1 MNLRDRFSQPRQ
13 PFRLGVAALLCAVA
27 CGHAGAQAAA
37 TNAITTQVTMLQP
50 LSGPAQP
57 LLPLVDKRMGE
68 QVVFVPATIG
78 GDPITLQTTI
88 FKPPGDGPFP
98 VLFMNHGK
106 SGGSDAHL
114 QERARYT
121 VLSKQFIR
129 RGYAVVIPMRLGFAG
144 SGGIYV
150 NSHCR
155 AEQNGDDQANSLFF
169 AMQYAMKQPWA
180 DQQRVLLAGQ
190 SHGGLTAI
198 AAGSHNISGVRGV
211 INFAGGVNSRSKCD
225 WQGALVDAFKNY
237 GARSKVPTLWFYGAN
252 DSHFGPKLAEDLYA
266 AYTGAGGK
274 AQLVAYGPFK
284 NDAHPMVNSGDGVP
298 IWLPE
303 TDRFLK
309 TIGMPTAIKYA
320 IKD

>member
-1 MNLRDRFSQPRQ
+1 M
-13 PFRLGVAALLCAVA
+13 AARARYRPPLAAPLCVPLCILVCVLA
-27 CGHAGAQAAA
+27 GGRAGAQ
-37 TNAITTQVTMLQP
+37 TEVTMLQP
-50 LSGPAQP
+50 LTRPGGPR
-57 LLPLVDKRMGE
+57 LPIVDKRMGE
-68 QVVFVPATIG
+68 QVVAVPATIG
-78 GDPITLQTTI
+78 GDAITLQTTI
-88 FKPPGDGPFP
+88 FKPPGNGPFP

-121 VLSKQFIR
+121 VLSKQFVR

-180 DQQRVLLAGQ
+180 DQQHVLLAGQ

-225 WQGALVDAFKNY
+225 WQGALVDAFKAY
-237 GARSKVPTLWFYGAN
+237 GAASTTPSIWFYGAN
-252 DSHFGPKLAEDLYA
+252 DTHFGPKLAASLYA

-284 NDAHPMVNSGDGVP
+284 RDAHGMSSSPDGVA

-303 TDRFLK
+303 TTRFLQSV
-309 TIGMPTAIKYA
+309 GMPTEIKYT

>member
-1 MNLRDRFSQPRQ
+1 MRHRLQPRH
-13 PFRLGVAALLCAVA
+13 RLAAPLCALLCVLA
-27 CGHAGAQAAA
+27 CVRAAA
-37 TNAITTQVTMLQP
+37 QEGTQVTMLQP
-50 LSGPAQP
+50 LTGPAQR
-57 LLPLVDKRMGE
+57 LPLVDKRMGE
-68 QVVFVPATIG
+68 QVVDVPATIG
-78 GDPITLQTTI
+78 GDTITLQTTI
-88 FKPPGDGPFP
+88 FKPPGNGPFP

-106 SGGSDAHL
+106 SGGADAHQ
-114 QERARYT
+114 QERARYV

-155 AEQNGDDQANSLFF
+155 AEKNGDDQANSLFF

-180 DQQRVLLAGQ
+180 DQTHVLLAGQ

-225 WQGALVDAFKNY
+225 WQGALVDAFKAY

-252 DSHFGPKLAEDLYA
+252 DAHFGPKLAEELYA

-274 AQLVAYGPFK
+274 AQLVAFGPFK
-284 NDAHPMVNSGDGVP
+284 KDAHTMVLSGDGVP
-298 IWLPE
+298 VWLPE
-303 TDRFLK
+303 TERFLK
-309 TIGMPTAIKYA
+309 TIGMPTEIKYA
-320 IKD
+320 IKE

>member
-1 MNLRDRFSQPRQ
+1 MPAMRDRHRP
-13 PFRLGVAALLCAVA
+13 LLAALLCALA
-27 CGHAGAQAAA
+27 CGRAGAQAQ
-37 TNAITTQVTMLQP
+37 TQVTMLQP
-50 LSGPAQP
+50 LTKPAGP
-57 LLPLVDKRMGE
+57 LLPTVDKRMGE
-68 QVVFVPATIG
+68 QVVAVPATIG
-78 GDPITLQTTI
+78 GDAITLQTTI
-88 FKPPGDGPFP
+88 FKPPGKGPFP

-114 QERARYT
+114 QERARYV
-121 VLSKQFIR
+121 VLSKQFVR

-150 NSHCR
+150 NSHCQ
-155 AEQNGDDQANSLFF
+155 AEKNGDDQANSLFF

-180 DQQRVLLAGQ
+180 DQEHVLLAGQ

-225 WQGALVDAFKNY
+225 WQGALVDAFKAY
-237 GARSKVPTLWFYGAN
+237 GARGKVPTLWFYGAN
-252 DSHFGPKLAEDLYA
+252 DTHFGPKLAADLYA

-274 AQLVAYGPFK
+274 AELIAFGPFK
-284 NDAHPMVNSGDGVP
+284 SDAHAMVLSPEGVP

-303 TDRFLK
+303 TERFLK
-309 TIGMPTAIKYA
+309 TIGMPTEIKYA
-320 IKD
+320 IKE